1 MLALL
6 FEGTMHAS
14 DLARRLQISRPL
26 ATMHLTRLEATG
38 LVTSELVL
46 GPDGRA
52 YRYDTLADSDVRVD
66 TRVAASMSTDVTG
79 EGVD

>member
-6 FEGTMHAS
+6 CAGTMHAS
-14 DLARRLQISRPL
+14 GMARRLQMSRPL
-26 ATMHLTRLEATG
+26 ATMQLTRLGATG
-38 LVTSELVL
+38 LVTTELVL

-52 YRYDTLADSDVRVD
+52 YRYYTLAEFEVRVD
-66 TRVAASMSTDVTG
+66 TRAVASMSPDATV